1 MQTKGFV
8 VTIKKIILLWLLILL
23 CFPWFLLHMH
33 KHPPPTPPPPKI
45 LSSCVTSCSP
55 CVMQKIS
62 SLGVWQNS
70 ASWLVKTHHV
80 VLWLVSSPFIISL
93 SSVSFF
99 VPNCISSNQEYK
111 KNAATAPMVPPMTAT
126 ILLPGPKSK
135 KWHEIMS

>member
-8 VTIKKIILLWLLILL
+8 VTIKKIILLWLPILL
-23 CFPWFLLHMH
+23 CCPWFLLHMH
-33 KHPPPTPPPPKI
+33 KHPPPTLPPPKNFVLLCDI
-45 LSSCVTSCSP
+45 LFTLCHA
-55 CVMQKIS
+55 KIS

-111 KNAATAPMVPPMTAT
+111 KKCCNSPYGTTNDSHNFVAW
-126 ILLPGPKSK
+126 S
-135 KWHEIMS
+135 